1 MSDRSSRRRFWLT
14 SLGMIVLL
22 IAAFQLLFSVIWELQ
37 DEQTLAA
44 RTGNTLDVPRHL
56 MAEDLKR
63 VDDGVV
69 ILCYHYFRPT
79 VDPGYM
85 ARVVGAVILNLPV
98 LGYEE
103 FWTTP
108 IAEFERHLRYFRDH
122 AIPVITLDD
131 LADRGDDVPTPAV
144 ILTIDD
150 ADRSVYE
157 LVWPLLREYGVT
169 AHLNVP
175 TAKVGQRWSGLD
187 VCTWDELAEMA
198 ASGNVRLES
207 HGHDMHWKVDTDQG
221 YRPSFLHS
229 DTGDADGPADL
240 AALLPDVDDPALLAP
255 RVRATLT
262 GAHARAAADLWTSRR
277 LLETRSGRAPAFLAW
292 PYGFA
297 TAGLDS
303 AAAALGYRGT
313 LSLSAGPWRRG
324 DDLWH
329 LNRYAVTAKTTV
341 ELIGELFEDGS

>member
-1 MSDRSSRRRFWLT
+1 MADRAAQRRFWLT
-14 SLGMIVLL
+14 SIGMLALL
-22 IAAFQLLFSVIWELQ
+22 AAAFAMLFDVIWELQ
-37 DEQTLAA
+37 DEQALAA

-56 MAEDLKR
+56 RDDDLKR
-63 VDDGVV
+63 VQDGVV

-79 VDPGYM
+79 YDPDYM
-85 ARVVGAVILNLPV
+85 ARVLGAVILNLPT

-108 IAEFERHLRYFRDH
+108 IAEFERHLRYFRDRG
-122 AIPVITLDD
+122 IPVLTLDD
-131 LADRGDDVPTPAV
+131 LADRGAGVPTPAV
-144 ILTIDD
+144 VITIDD

-157 LVWPLLREYGVT
+157 LVWPLLQEYGVT

-175 TAKVGQRWSGLD
+175 TAKVGTRWSGLD
-187 VCTWDELAEMA
+187 VCTWEELAAMA
-198 ASGNVRLES
+198 ASGHVRLES
-207 HGHDMHWKVDTDQG
+207 HGHDMHWKVATEEG
-221 YRPSFLHS
+221 HKPSFLQRDGLS
-229 DTGDADGPADL
+229 ADTAADL
-240 AALLPDVDDPALLAP
+240 AALLPAEDDPDLLEP

-262 GAHARAAADLWTSRR
+262 GAHALAAADLWTSRR
-277 LLETRSGRAPAFLAW
+277 LLETRTGRAPEFLAW

-303 AAAALGYRGT
+303 AAAALGFRGT

-341 ELIGELFEDGS
+341 DLIAELFDED

>member
-1 MSDRSSRRRFWLT
+1 MSDRRAGRRFWLT
-14 SLGMIVLL
+14 SLGMLALL
-22 IAAFQLLFSVIWELQ
+22 AASFLLLFNVIWELQ
-37 DEQTLAA
+37 DEQALAA

-56 MAEDLKR
+56 MDTDLKR

-69 ILCYHYFRPT
+69 VLCYHYFRRT
-79 VDPGYM
+79 YDPDYM
-85 ARVVGAVILNLPV
+85 ARVLGAVILNLPT

-108 IAEFERHLRYFRDH
+108 IAEFERHLRFFRDQG
-122 AIPVITLDD
+122 IPVITLDD
-131 LADRGDDVPTPAV
+131 LADRGDDLPTPAV

-157 LVWPLLREYGVT
+157 LVWPLLREYSVT

-187 VCTWDELAEMA
+187 VCSWEELAEMA
-198 ASGNVRLES
+198 ASGNVLLES
-207 HGHDMHWKVDTDQG
+207 HGHDMHWKVATDEG
-221 YRPSFLHS
+221 YRPSFLHRDGLS
-229 DTGDADGPADL
+229 AGDPADL
-240 AALLPDVDDPALLAP
+240 AALLPDVDDPGLLSP
-255 RVRATLT
+255 GVRATLT
-262 GAHARAAADLWTSRR
+262 GAHALAAADLWTSRR
-277 LLETRSGRAPAFLAW
+277 LLETRTGRAPEFLAW

-329 LNRYAVTAKTTV
+329 LNRYAVTAKTTL
-341 ELIGELFEDGS
+341 ELIGELFRDEG

>member
-1 MSDRSSRRRFWLT
+1 MSGRAAQRRFWLT
-14 SLGMIVLL
+14 SLGMLAVL
-22 IAAFQLLFSVIWELQ
+22 IAAFGLLFDVIWELQ
-37 DEQTLAA
+37 DEQALAA

-56 MAEDLKR
+56 MDSDLKH
-63 VDDGVV
+63 VGDGVV
-69 ILCYHYFRPT
+69 VLCYHYFRPT
-79 VDPGYM
+79 VDPDYV
-85 ARVVGAVILNLPV
+85 ARVLGAVILNLPT

-108 IAEFERHLRYFRDH
+108 IAEFERHLRYFRDQG
-122 AIPVITLDD
+122 IPVITLDD
-131 LADRGDDVPTPAV
+131 LAAGGDAVPTPAV

-157 LVWPLLREYGVT
+157 LVWPLLREYGVQ

-175 TAKVGQRWSGLD
+175 TAKVGRRWSGLD
-187 VCTWDELAEMA
+187 VCTWEELAEMT
-198 ASGNVRLES
+198 ASGNVLLES
-207 HGHDMHWKVDTDQG
+207 HGHDMHWKVATDEG
-221 YRPSFLHS
+221 MRPSFLHRDGLS
-229 DTGDADGPADL
+229 AGDPADL
-240 AALLPDVDDPALLAP
+240 AALLPAEDDPDLLAP

-262 GAHARAAADLWTSRR
+262 GAHALAAADLWTSRR
-277 LLETRSGRAPAFLAW
+277 LLETRTGRAPEFLAW

-297 TAGLDS
+297 TASLDS
-303 AAAALGYRGT
+303 AAAALGFRGT

-341 ELIGELFEDGS
+341 ELIAELFQDEG